1 MSTIELQAALEQT
14 TTRRKPR
21 RAAVAVAVVAVVV
34 LVLVAVAPTPYDPN
48 DQLIDG
54 LNATGLPIGPT
65 LSHPFG
71 TDTLGRDELS
81 RVIAGARVSLL
92 IGVLGSFF
100 ATTLGVAIGLAA
112 GYFRGWI
119 GGVLMR
125 FTDVMMAFP
134 YLLLAVALQAIIG
147 AGVGNVLLVVAA
159 VTWVNA
165 ARVMNGLAL
174 AESSKDYVSA
184 LEVLGVRRLRMVT
197 RHLLPNL
204 SVPVIVLFT
213 TGVGYTILLEATL
226 SYLGLGVQP
235 PEATWGNMMRE
246 GQAYFQSASWLVVAP
261 GAAIVLS
268 VVVFSFIGDQ
278 LGDRRR
284 TR

>member
-1 MSTIELQAALEQT
+1 MSALELQGGLERAAG
-14 TTRRKPR
+14 RRPR
-21 RAAVAVAVVAVVV
+21 RSTVVLAIVAVVV
-34 LVLVAVAPTPYDPN
+34 LALVALAPTPYDPN
-48 DQLIDG
+48 EQLIDG

-65 LSHPFG
+65 VAHPLG

-81 RVIAGARVSLL
+81 RVIGGARVSLL
-92 IGVLGSFF
+92 IGVLGSLF
-100 ATTLGVAIGLAA
+100 ATTIGVAIGLAA
-112 GYFRGWI
+112 GYFRGWM

-147 AGVGNVLLVVAA
+147 AGVGNVLIVVAA

-174 AESSKDYVSA
+174 AESSKDYVAA
-184 LEVLGVRRLRMVT
+184 LEVLGVRRARMIV

-204 SVPVIVLFT
+204 AVPAIVLFT
-213 TGVGYTILLEATL
+213 SGVGYTILLEATL

-235 PEATWGNMMRE
+235 PDATWGNMMRE
-246 GQAYFQSASWLVVAP
+246 GQAYFQSAPWLVIAP

-268 VVVFSFIGDQ
+268 VVVFSYIGDQ
-278 LGDRRR
+278 LGDARRSDR
-284 TR
+284 